1 MECQLPEVGGLAVC
15 DSRVLLAVPEAEVRL
30 FGELSVPSHLK
41 EIYTAGDGHEQFHEQ
56 FHRIHEDLFKRF
68 AYICH

>member
-1 MECQLPEVGGLAVC
+1 MVA
-15 DSRVLLAVPEAEVRL
+15 VRL

-41 EIYTAGDGHEQFHEQ
+41 EVYAAGNGHEQ

-68 AYICH
+68 SYICH